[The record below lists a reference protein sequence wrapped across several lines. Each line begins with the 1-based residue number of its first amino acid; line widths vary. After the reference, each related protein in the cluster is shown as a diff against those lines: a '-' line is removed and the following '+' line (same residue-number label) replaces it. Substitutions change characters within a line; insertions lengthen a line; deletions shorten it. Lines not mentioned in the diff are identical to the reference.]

1 MQIKEIT
8 QKAIAPAKPPT
19 PDQQRVKSLQTKIQA
34 DRQQLQAERDRQR
47 KKRDAERLRKI
58 TAPTPL

>member
-8 QKAIAPAKPPT
+8 QETIAPAKPPT
-19 PDQQRVKSLQTKIQA
+19 PEQLRVKSLQAKVET
-34 DRQQLQAERDRQR
+34 DRQQLQAERERQR

-58 TAPTPL
+58 SAPTPL